1 MSPSLLN
8 EQHVLITGASGG
20 IGGAIAEM
28 FIKHGAIV
36 GLQYNRGKGTLQ
48 KRLDGLDTKDGQVI
62 LLQGDLTATNVCEEL
77 VAEFLEKTHGNVAVL
92 VNNAGG
98 IDNYCDFRDLSNEDW
113 DRSMT
118 LNAKAPLWLS
128 RAVWPVM
135 SDQSY
140 GRIINIGT
148 AAVRY
153 GGSPKNLHYIAAKA
167 ALEAITTSL
176 AKEGAKSNILVNT
189 IRCGMIQTNMNTEI
203 AGYSDAD
210 YQKRAA
216 MVPVGRTGKPEEIAS
231 MVTYL
236 ASETGSF
243 ITGQHLTIAGG
254 D

>member
-48 KRLDGLDTKDGQVI
+48 TRLDGLDTKDGQVI

-118 LNAKAPLWLS
+118 L
-128 RAVWPVM
+128 
-135 SDQSY
+135 
-140 GRIINIGT
+140 NIGT